1 MEAAAD
7 FEPEPE
13 PWEPE
18 PEPWEPEPEPWEP
31 EPEPEPEQVE
41 MTPQQLAHSFAS
53 SAFDG
58 LAQQVGLTTPSRPAG
73 ELEPEPDTSEEL
85 PLEQLTQQV
94 LVERARLFTAAMVQ
108 LCDPASPLGAPIEC
122 LATLEKV
129 ITNVLANPGEP
140 RVRSLRLG
148 NKLFSRT
155 IAPYPAALEC
165 LSALG
170 FESDPSG
177 ERLTL
182 SPLDECE
189 PVLEACLAG
198 VQQGIAEARS
208 RGQLTEEEVQ
218 EEARA
223 SAKRQEL
230 EELKRRQCEPAP
242 PLPILSC
249 TSREGGLAVWR
260 RLERKA
266 AAKQKAKREEQAA
279 AEARAAAASAPADS
293 SFAEQMEAAR
303 LSRQRSAEE
312 AGRGAEK
319 TPPEITAALEAA
331 RKQQRESGASREPH
345 PNPLVHLVCRSIRS

>member
-1 MEAAAD
+1 MRSTRVMRRASTALACLMCGMSTAQPMPNMDAEIKSARQLLEDCANVTKHGASVQAVNFESCMKRGSDLHAATKNQD
-7 FEPEPE
+7 C
-13 PWEPE
+13 
-18 PEPWEPEPEPWEP
+18 
-31 EPEPEPEQVE
+31 
-41 MTPQQLAHSFAS
+41 
-53 SAFDG
+53 
-58 LAQQVGLTTPSRPAG
+58 R
-73 ELEPEPDTSEEL
+73 
-85 PLEQLTQQV
+85 
-94 LVERARLFTAAMVQ
+94 
-108 LCDPASPLGAPIEC
+108 SPLCADDSN
-122 LATLEKV
+122 A
-129 ITNVLANPGEP
+129 A
-140 RVRSLRLG
+140 
-148 NKLFSRT
+148 
-155 IAPYPAALEC
+155 PAALEC

-242 PLPILSC
+242 PLPILIC
-249 TSREGGLAVWR
+249 TSHECGLAVWR

-279 AEARAAAASAPADS
+279 ADARAAAASAPADS

-319 TPPEITAALEAA
+319 TPPGITAALVAA
-331 RKQQRESGASREPH
+331 RKQQRESGANRDPH
-345 PNPLVHLVCRSIRS
+345 PNPPAAFRLSIHPISTRC

>member
-108 LCDPASPLGAPIEC
+108 LCDPASPLGVPIEC

-189 PVLEACLAG
+189 PVLEACLVG

-230 EELKRRQCEPAP
+230 EELKRRQCERALTHPHLHNDNPDTA
-242 PLPILSC
+242 
-249 TSREGGLAVWR
+249 GLA
-260 RLERKA
+260 
-266 AAKQKAKREEQAA
+266 QA
-279 AEARAAAASAPADS
+279 
-293 SFAEQMEAAR
+293 
-303 LSRQRSAEE
+303 
-312 AGRGAEK
+312 GA
-319 TPPEITAALEAA
+319 
-331 RKQQRESGASREPH
+331 
-345 PNPLVHLVCRSIRS
+345 